1 MLVGLATN
9 VNAQGGALPLN
20 GSVNG
25 NLTSSTPDVWD
36 ITTNADGLLRLT
48 FTTVSPA
55 DLYVTLYDNNGTTV
69 LGGPIESFNNSK
81 VLLSTDGLAAGSYH
95 VKITPFN
102 TAFGSYTLADSLF
115 TSALAIDAEPNG
127 TAATAVDLPFNG
139 SKTGHVGYYYNN
151 LRDTTDWYKV
161 TTTIDGLLK
170 IFLSSSKSSIYSVNP
185 LDVNLSIY
193 DNDGTTQL
201 GFKEIFNGAGP
212 ATDSITVDGLAPG
225 TYYIKVQPFNSNE
238 FADYTISNTLFTPPL
253 ANDAEPN
260 GTLAGAVMLPLNG
273 SMTGH
278 VGYYYNH
285 LRDTTDWYKVTTTTD
300 GLLKIFLSSSRGS
313 IYSANPLDV
322 NVFIYDNDGITQV
335 GFKEIFNGAGPA
347 TDSIT
352 VDGLAPGTYYIKVQ
366 SFGTSEFA
374 NYTILN
380 TLFTTPLANDAEPNG
395 TTATAVV
402 LPVNGSMT
410 GHVGYYYN
418 HLRDTTDWYKVTT
431 TGDGLLRVY
440 LTSARGSIYSANPLD
455 VNVWLYDNN
464 GTTQLGFVE
473 VFNGSGPGTNLITAD
488 GLAAGTYYIKVQ
500 PFSTNEFANYTIS
513 DSLFVPG
520 IVNDAE
526 PNGTPATAK
535 VFPLNSNTKG
545 HTGYF
550 YNNQRDTADWYK
562 ITTVAD
568 GPLHIY
574 LNMQRGSKYSN
585 NPLDMLLTF
594 YSSDGTT
601 QLGSK
606 EIFNGNGPG
615 TDSLNFALLM
625 AGTYFVK
632 VTNFSITEFGIY
644 SLSNSGTSI
653 ILPVTFINFN
663 GTLVDNSARLKW
675 TTSSEYNNK
684 GFEVEKST
692 DGQIFTGIHFVQ
704 GNGNSSVI
712 NNYNYTDRK
721 ILSGNNYYRLKQVDV
736 DGKFNYSSIIL
747 LDFKNFAWNIFGNP
761 VTSNSWVQLQLAQT
775 SNVTIKI
782 ITADGRVIKIINK
795 GNISQGTY
803 SIPLSIGNI
812 SSGLYVVRLMVDKTN
827 FSKTIIK

>member
-1 MLVGLATN
+1 MKIKILPSLLALMFVAAATN
-9 VNAQGGALPLN
+9 VNAQGGTLPLN

-25 NLTSSTPDVWD
+25 NLTSVTPDVWD

-55 DLYVTLYDNNGTTV
+55 DLFVTLYDNNGTTV
-69 LGGPIESFNNSK
+69 LGGPVESFNNST

-95 VKITPFN
+95 VKITPFS

-127 TAATAVDLPFNG
+127 TSAAAVTLPLNG
-139 SKTGHVGYYYNN
+139 SNTGHVGYYYNN

-161 TTTIDGLLK
+161 TATTDGLLK
-170 IFLSSSKSSIYSVNP
+170 IYLSSSRSSIYSVNP
-185 LDVNLSIY
+185 LDVNLYIY

-201 GFKEIFNGAGP
+201 GFKEVFNGSGP

-225 TYYIKVQPFNSNE
+225 TYYIKVQPFSTNE
-238 FADYTISNTLFTPPL
+238 FANYTISNNLFTPPL

-260 GTLAGAVMLPLNG
+260 GSVASAVILPVNG

-300 GLLKIFLSSSRGS
+300 GLLKIFLASSRGS
-313 IYSANPLDV
+313 IYSVNPLDV
-322 NVFIYDNDGITQV
+322 NVWIYDNDGTTQL
-335 GFKEIFNGAGPA
+335 GFKEVFNGSGPA

-366 SFGTSEFA
+366 
-374 NYTILN
+374 
-380 TLFTTPLANDAEPNG
+380 
-395 TTATAVV
+395 
-402 LPVNGSMT
+402 
-410 GHVGYYYN
+410 
-418 HLRDTTDWYKVTT
+418 
-431 TGDGLLRVY
+431 
-440 LTSARGSIYSANPLD
+440 
-455 VNVWLYDNN
+455 
-464 GTTQLGFVE
+464 
-473 VFNGSGPGTNLITAD
+473 
-488 GLAAGTYYIKVQ
+488 

-513 DSLFVPG
+513 DALFIPT
-520 IVNDAE
+520 IINDME
-526 PNGTPATAK
+526 PNGTPATAQ
-535 VFPLNSNTKG
+535 VFPSNSNTKG
-545 HTGYF
+545 HVGYY

-562 ITTVAD
+562 ITTLAD

-574 LNMQRGSKYSN
+574 LNMQRGSIYST

-632 VTNFSITEFGIY
+632 VTNFSTTEFGVY
-644 SLSNSGTSI
+644 SLSNSGTPI
-653 ILPVTFINFN
+653 VLPVTFINFD
-663 GTLVDNSARLKW
+663 GTLVDNSAILKW
-675 TTSSEYNNK
+675 STSSEYNNK
-684 GFEVEKST
+684 GFEVEKSA
-692 DGQIFTGIHFVQ
+692 DGHIFTDIGFVQ
-704 GNGNSSVI
+704 GNGNSSVV

-721 ILSGNNYYRLKQVDV
+721 ILSGNNYYRLKQIDI
-736 DGKFNYSSIIL
+736 GGRSNYSSIIS
-747 LDFKNFAWNIFGNP
+747 LDFKNFAWSIFGNP
-761 VTSNSWVQLQLAQT
+761 VTSNSWVQLQLAKT

-782 ITADGRVIKIINK
+782 IAADGRVIKIINK
-795 GNISQGTY
+795 GNIVKGTY
-803 SIPLSIGNI
+803 SIPLSLGNL

>member
-1 MLVGLATN
+1 MMKINILLSLFIIMLVGLATN
-9 VNAQGGALPLN
+9 VNAQGGALPIN
-20 GSVNG
+20 SSVNG

-55 DLYVTLYDNNGTTV
+55 DLYVTLYDKNGTTV
-69 LGGPIESFNNSK
+69 LGGPIESFNNTK

-161 TTTIDGLLK
+161 TTT
-170 IFLSSSKSSIYSVNP
+170 
-185 LDVNLSIY
+185 
-193 DNDGTTQL
+193 
-201 GFKEIFNGAGP
+201 
-212 ATDSITVDGLAPG
+212 
-225 TYYIKVQPFNSNE
+225 
-238 FADYTISNTLFTPPL
+238 
-253 ANDAEPN
+253 
-260 GTLAGAVMLPLNG
+260 
-273 SMTGH
+273 
-278 VGYYYNH
+278 
-285 LRDTTDWYKVTTTTD
+285 TD

-322 NVFIYDNDGITQV
+322 NVFIYDNDGITQL
-335 GFKEIFNGAGPA
+335 GNKEIFNGNGPA

-374 NYTILN
+374 NYTISN

-402 LPVNGSMT
+402 LQVNGSMT
-410 GHVGYYYN
+410 GQVGYYYN
-418 HLRDTTDWYKVTT
+418 HLRDTADWYKVTT

-455 VNVWLYDNN
+455 VDVGLYDNN

-473 VFNGSGPGTNLITAD
+473 VFNSYGPGTNLITAD

-500 PFSTNEFANYTIS
+500 SFSTNFFANYTIS

-535 VFPLNSNTKG
+535 VFQLNSNTKG

-615 TDSLNFALLM
+615 TDSLNFALLT

-704 GNGNSSVI
+704 GNSNSLNI